1 MNITITRKI
10 SDDLNFL
17 NDYLNEQASKLR
29 KAQVDAILKFKRQYL
44 NEAIAKLT
52 ENEET
57 YPEDLSIPDD
67 IIKGIAQQAGM
78 VDVMTPA
85 TKESEGVLPKEEEP
99 QPEQSDQFFGKESAN
114 GHKIE
119 KKRDLLDTEKDSL
132 RAFFESVDGQVEEDG
147 CVTLKN
153 SMDAD
158 VGIFQVTGF
167 ISYLH
172 REVASGKKLNDVE
185 GYIEWMK
192 SKYPALMERY
202 NSDKYVALRRQND
215 TYTA

>member
-1 MNITITRKI
+1 MNITITRNM
-10 SDDLNFL
+10 SDELTFL
-17 NDYLNEQASKLR
+17 NEYLDEQAKKLR

-44 NEAIAKLT
+44 NEAIAKLA
-52 ENEET
+52 EDEET
-57 YPEDLSIPDD
+57 YTEDLSIPDD

-78 VDVMTPA
+78 VDVVTPA
-85 TKESEGVLPKEEEP
+85 TKESEGVLPKEEE
-99 QPEQSDQFFGKESAN
+99 PEQSDQFFGKESAN

-172 REVASGKKLNDVE
+172 REVASGKIKLNDVE

-202 NSDKYVALRRQND
+202 NSDKFVALRRQND